1 VYFDKN
7 RNYTQAI
14 DSLRYHTPMNY
25 TISPE
30 FTPIIDTIE
39 THLIGKKETI
49 ALSLATF
56 FAGGHLLL
64 EDIPGVGKT
73 TLAKHLSQVLGL
85 DFGRIQFT
93 SDMLPSDILGINYYN
108 QKEGAFVFRKGP
120 IFSSF
125 LLADEINR
133 SMPKTQSAL
142 LQAMEEG
149 VVTIDSVA
157 HTLPKPFFVIGTQNP
172 HEEVGTFVLPNSQ
185 LDRFMCS
192 FGIGYPDKSSERDIL
207 KGKRLD
213 ENTQA
218 MLTQEEIE
226 VYMQKASNITVSE
239 VLLDFLQDI
248 IAYTRESGVFEYG
261 LSMRGALALVAM
273 LKSWAMLQGK
283 SYATADDVQMVTSL
297 VCGHRLVFKEG
308 KTSAKR
314 IHDEIF
320 THIHSDT

>member
-1 VYFDKN
+1 
-7 RNYTQAI
+7 
-14 DSLRYHTPMNY
+14 MNY
-25 TISPE
+25 TLSPE

-39 THLIGKKETI
+39 AQLIGKRETI

-73 TLAKHLSQVLGL
+73 TLAKSLSQVLGL

-93 SDMLPSDILGINYYN
+93 SDMLPSDILGINYYKQN
-108 QKEGAFVFRKGP
+108 EGSFVFKKGP

-157 HTLPKPFFVIGTQNP
+157 YTLPQPFFVIGTQNP
-172 HEEVGTFVLPNSQ
+172 HEEVGTFPLPNSQ

-192 FGIGYPDKSSERDIL
+192 FGIGYPDKRSERAIL
-207 KGKRLD
+207 QGKA
-213 ENTQA
+213 NQNQA
-218 MLTQEEIE
+218 STPTCFDAQQISH
-226 VYMQKASNITVSE
+226 YKALASSVTLSDA
-239 VLLDFLQDI
+239 LLDFLQDI
-248 IAYTRESGVFEYG
+248 IAFTRESTMFEYG
-261 LSMRGALALVAM
+261 LSTRGALALVAM
-273 LKSWAMLQGK
+273 VKSWAMMQGRD
-283 SYATADDVQMVTSL
+283 YAIPDDVQMVTPF
-297 VCGHRLVFKEG
+297 VCSHRLVFVEG
-308 KTSAKR
+308 ITTSKR
-314 IHDEIF
+314 IDVEIF
-320 THIHSDT
+320 THVHSDT

>member
-1 VYFDKN
+1 
-7 RNYTQAI
+7 
-14 DSLRYHTPMNY
+14 MNY

-30 FTPIIDTIE
+30 FTPIINAIE
-39 THLIGKKETI
+39 VHLVGKKEAI

-73 TLAKHLSQVLGL
+73 TLAKYLSKALGL

-93 SDMLPSDILGINYYN
+93 SDMLPSDILGVNYYN
-108 QKEGAFVFRKGP
+108 QKEGNFVFKKGP

-149 VVTIDSVA
+149 TVTIDTTPY
-157 HTLPKPFFVIGTQNP
+157 TLPHPFFVIGTQNP
-172 HEEVGTFVLPNSQ
+172 HEEVGTFPLPNSQ

-192 FGIGYPDKSSERDIL
+192 FGIGYPDKLSERTIL
-207 KGKRLD
+207 KSEARGD
-213 ENTQA
+213 EDQLVPL
-218 MLTQEEIE
+218 LTLQEIE
-226 VYMQKASNITVSE
+226 STMRKASE
-239 VLLDFLQDI
+239 VLLSDTLLDFLQDI
-248 IAYTRESGVFEYG
+248 IAFTRESGLFEYG
-261 LSMRGALALVAM
+261 LSTRGALALTSM
-273 LKSWAMLQGK
+273 IKSWAMLQGR
-283 SYATADDVQMVTSL
+283 SYATADDVQMVTGI
-297 VCGHRLVFKEG
+297 VCRHRLRFKEG
-308 KTSAKR
+308 NTTKLR
-314 IHDEIF
+314 IEHEIF

>member
-1 VYFDKN
+1 
-7 RNYTQAI
+7 
-14 DSLRYHTPMNY
+14 MNY
-25 TISPE
+25 KIAPE
-30 FTPIIDTIE
+30 FTLLIDDIE
-39 THLIGKKETI
+39 THLVGKRDII

-93 SDMLPSDILGINYYN
+93 SDMLPSDILGVNYYN
-108 QKEGAFVFRKGP
+108 QKEGSFIFKKGP
-120 IFSSF
+120 VFTSF

-149 VVTIDSVA
+149 IVTIDA
-157 HTLPKPFFVIGTQNP
+157 TPYALPKPFFVIGTQNP
-172 HEEVGTFVLPNSQ
+172 HEEVGTFPLPNSQ

-192 FGIGYPDKSSERDIL
+192 FGIGYPDKRSEREIL
-207 KGKRLD
+207 KG
-213 ENTQA
+213 ETQHTSSISKTL
-218 MLTQEEIE
+218 LTPQQIKT
-226 VYMQKASNITVSE
+226 YMEKASSVTLSDT
-239 VLLDFLQDI
+239 LLDFLQEI
-248 IAYTRESGVFEYG
+248 IAYTRESGLFEYG
-261 LSMRGALALVAM
+261 LSTRGALSLTAM
-273 LKSWAMLQGK
+273 VKSWAMLQGR
-283 SYATADDVQMVTSL
+283 SYVTADDLQTVTSI
-297 VCGHRLVFKEG
+297 VCSHRLKFREG
-308 KTSAKR
+308 ATTAKR